1 MDCFKQQV
9 TLAHLNWLLTHH
21 KTDIKTFLTE
31 LYRFLLPKAA
41 NVRKASLL
49 NWKFSKIFD
58 LSTNS
63 LQKWADSE

>member
-31 LYRFLLPKAA
+31 VMQAPKLLLDFTLTAG
-41 NVRKASLL
+41 
-49 NWKFSKIFD
+49 
-58 LSTNS
+58 
-63 LQKWADSE
+63 